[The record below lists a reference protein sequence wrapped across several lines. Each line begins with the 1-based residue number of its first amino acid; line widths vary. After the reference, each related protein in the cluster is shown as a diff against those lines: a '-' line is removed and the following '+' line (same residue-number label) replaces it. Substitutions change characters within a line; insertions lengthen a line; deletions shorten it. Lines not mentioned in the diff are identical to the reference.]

1 MRVSLKKRNKLRKQ
15 AAGMVSLIF
24 LLIVL
29 SLGCEETNDS
39 KYSPPAD
46 HTLSKDGYMH
56 KSGLNQPL
64 TNCADCH
71 GSDLQG
77 GTTGVSCYECHGREW

>member
-1 MRVSLKKRNKLRKQ
+1 M
-15 AAGMVSLIF
+15 IF
-24 LLIVL
+24 LIIVL
-29 SLGCEETNDS
+29 ALGCEETNDS

-46 HTLSKDGYMH
+46 HALSKDGYMH

-64 TNCADCH
+64 TNCTNCH

-77 GTTGVSCYECHGREW
+77 GTTGVSCFECHGKEW